1 MERYQVLLEPEQRR
15 RLERLARRQHRSAA
29 SVLRQ
34 ALGIGLNALEGTSEV
49 WERRMDVLAR
59 ARVRL
64 GAFPPIQED
73 LIDAVRQEH
82 EQDRQYLWD
91 KPQSLTP
98 I

>member
-15 RLERLARRQHRSAA
+15 RLERLAHRQHRSAA

-34 ALGIGLNALEGTSEV
+34 ALGIGLSALEGNSEV

-73 LIDAVRQEH
+73 LIDAVRREN
-82 EQDRQYLWD
+82 EQDRQRLWGE
-91 KPQSLTP
+91 SRS
-98 I
+98 